1 MKQEEMSIKTKLIMY
16 SVAGVFIV
24 LALSTAVSVSTV
36 TTQQSELAYL
46 QSVEMARDYAN
57 QFDGDMK
64 ANMAIANTL
73 ANTMEMYENSDR
85 EEVNQILKNVLEE
98 YPALT
103 GVYVGYEPDAFDG
116 KDSEYANTD
125 GHDESG
131 RFIPYWN
138 TIQGNIGLEPLVNYE
153 EQDYYQLTK
162 KPAAPL
168 LPNLIFIKVYLW

>member
-1 MKQEEMSIKTKLIMY
+1 MRPEEMSIKTKLIMY
-16 SVAGVFIV
+16 SVVGVFIV

-85 EEVNQILKNVLEE
+85 QEVNQILKNVLEE

-103 GVYVGYEPDAFDG
+103 GVYVGIR
-116 KDSEYANTD
+116 T
-125 GHDESG
+125 
-131 RFIPYWN
+131 RC
-138 TIQGNIGLEPLVNYE
+138 L
-153 EQDYYQLTK
+153 
-162 KPAAPL
+162 
-168 LPNLIFIKVYLW
+168 